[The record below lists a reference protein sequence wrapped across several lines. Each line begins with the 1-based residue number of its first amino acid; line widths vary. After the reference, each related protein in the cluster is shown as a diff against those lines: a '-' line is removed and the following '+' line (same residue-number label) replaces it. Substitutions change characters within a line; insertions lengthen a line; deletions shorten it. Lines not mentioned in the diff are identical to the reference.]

1 MLSPLIESS
10 GRVRGEPAQDSRAA
24 MKVHDGRYTWMS
36 VRRRNPIEDSMTS
49 RATLRICRRI
59 NVSLRIATSVS
70 ANSSHTLLHAPASE
84 WEAAMILASKTA
96 SAELEPTKRRELFR
110 RVKPRRLLEAF
121 ASLRLMW
128 QANPR
133 QVV

>member
-1 MLSPLIESS
+1 M
-10 GRVRGEPAQDSRAA
+10 
-24 MKVHDGRYTWMS
+24 
-36 VRRRNPIEDSMTS
+36 
-49 RATLRICRRI
+49 RICRRI
-59 NVSLRIATSVS
+59 NVYLRIATSVS

-110 RVKPRRLLEAF
+110 RVKSRRLLEAF

-128 QANPR
+128 
-133 QVV
+133 